1 MSDSRCPEPLE
12 VKLLAHVAM
21 GGFIGKAL
29 KLLHMEG
36 SIGVTT
42 SLMPS
47 QKAASGFEKGLGIT
61 MARGKIENCLYDVI

>member
-12 VKLLAHVAM
+12 VKLSAPMAM
-21 GGFIGKAL
+21 GGFIRKAL

-42 SLMPS
+42 SLTHS

-61 MARGKIENCLYDVI
+61 MARGKIGNCLYDVV